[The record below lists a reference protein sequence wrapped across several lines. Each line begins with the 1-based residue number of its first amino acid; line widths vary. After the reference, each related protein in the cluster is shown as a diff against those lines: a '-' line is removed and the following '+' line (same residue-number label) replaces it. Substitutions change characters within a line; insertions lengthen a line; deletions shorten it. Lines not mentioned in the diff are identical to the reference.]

1 MPNFLEY
8 EIRVRTKDSNSFELL
23 YSTTTPLPEYK
34 VIDPVLN
41 LEESA
46 SGSLE
51 FKLPT
56 TNTFYGKIGMM
67 TSTIRVYCKSGNNV
81 KEEIWEGRP
90 LKTDEDMFKNHK
102 IVCEGALSYLNDVYQ
117 PQAKY
122 TTDGINFLNSVIDIY
137 NARAASHRQF
147 EIGSVSTD
155 YPINQYG
162 FEETTS
168 YEPTLSVLNNF
179 CTKYGCY
186 MYTERNQFNGK
197 LTIHF
202 RNTKSRNGEN
212 DTQTIEFGKNLT
224 DYARNFDF
232 SNMVS
237 VVLPLGARIEKD
249 KKANARGNKLTPYD
263 SWSSESYGYVIAN
276 PPADNADGNPVLTVS
291 DKNYKVYSYKVNPGD
306 VVFIS
311 SQMHNG
317 HTFWTLRTPQGSYI
331 SNCTKTVPNKETM
344 QVADNVKVTIPTLG
358 VTNNSILYVGV
369 YQPSS
374 FTGFGVYAGLKAD
387 EVDELDEYVNIAD
400 KESRDDVRDAQ
411 GNHIAWVHTDKGSMY
426 AVCEEALAEYGW
438 IERKI
443 EFSSETNVTQLYVNA
458 RKYLTSD
465 RFDGMQIDV
474 TAFDLRALGDDN
486 ATNLKVGQRIH
497 VIAKPYSLDTYM
509 PITKLQIPLDN
520 ASNMKYTLGSTSNQS
535 LTSVNNSLNS
545 DLMKQ
550 IAAIPAASSIISTT
564 KKNMVNK
571 IIECNSSYV
580 TIKYADG
587 TDKAEAIIISD
598 TQNYQQSSKG
608 YWIWNAAGLAFIDG
622 NGDPHN
628 AMTDDG
634 QMYADI
640 ITTGTMAADRIL
652 GGTLKL
658 GHWNNTDGM
667 MAIKNNAGNIILE
680 AGRTTDN
687 QPLDGIKTT
696 DTSSGYQTVVEGGA
710 VRFLNPNDL
719 NNKAAQISNVALTY
733 GDPPEPHYRN
743 LYLYGNR
750 IAFDCN
756 NFWILYNGS
765 WYATDEG
772 LRTVTL
778 DGKRLTFVN
787 GILKE
792 VENI

>member
-8 EIRVRTKDSNSFELL
+8 EVRVRTKDSSSFELL

-41 LEESA
+41 LEEGA

-56 TNTFYGKIGMM
+56 TNAFYGKIGMM
-67 TSTIRVYCKSGNNV
+67 TSTIRVYCKSGNNH

-90 LKTDEDMFKNHK
+90 LKTDEDIFKNHK

-122 TTDGINFLNSVIDIY
+122 TSGRLDFLNSVIDIY
-137 NARAASHRQF
+137 NARSASHRQF
-147 EIGSVSTD
+147 EIGSVSTTYGTSD
-155 YPINQYG
+155 YD

-179 CTKYGCY
+179 CEKYGCY
-186 MYTERNQFNGK
+186 MYTERNQFNDK

-202 RNTKSRNGEN
+202 KDINTRNGEN

-237 VVLPLGARIEKD
+237 VVLPLGAKIEKD
-249 KKANARGNKLTPYD
+249 KEANARGDKLTPYD

-276 PPADNADGNPVLTVS
+276 PPSGSSPILTVS
-291 DKNYKVYSYKVNPGD
+291 DKNYKVYAYKVNPGD

-311 SQMHNG
+311 SQLNNA
-317 HTFWTLRTPQGSYI
+317 HTFWTVKTADGNLYYE
-331 SNCTKTVPNKETM
+331 TKTVPNKETM
-344 QVADNVKVTIPTLG
+344 TIADNVKVTMPSSGYIS
-358 VTNNSILYVGV
+358 NDSILYVGV
-369 YQPSS
+369 YEPSS
-374 FTGFGVYAGLKAD
+374 FAGFGVYAGLKAD

-400 KESRDDVRDAQ
+400 KEERDDVRDAQ
-411 GNHIAWVHTDKGSMY
+411 GNHVAWVHTDKGSMY

-443 EFSSETNVTQLYVNA
+443 EFENETNPASLWLNA
-458 RKYLTSD
+458 KKYLTSD

-474 TAFDLRALGDDN
+474 TAFDLRALGNDD

-667 MAIKNNAGNIILE
+667 LGLKNANGAIVLE

-687 QPLDGIKTT
+687 QPLDGIRTT
-696 DTSSGYQTVVEGGA
+696 DPDSGDKTFIGGGA
-710 VRFLNPNDL
+710 VRFISPHDA

-733 GDPPEPHYRN
+733 GNPPEPHYRN

-750 IAFDCN
+750 IAFECS
-756 NFWILYNGS
+756 NFWVNYNGS

-772 LRTVTL
+772 VRNVTV
-778 DGKRLTFVN
+778 DGKTLTFVN

-792 VENI
+792 VN

>member
-34 VIDPVLN
+34 VINPVLN

-46 SGSLE
+46 AGSLE
-51 FKLPT
+51 FKLPPA
-56 TNTFYGKIGMM
+56 NTFYEKIGMM
-67 TSTIRVYCKSGNNV
+67 TSTIRVYCKSGNNI

-122 TTDGINFLNSVIDIY
+122 TDGDVNFLNSVIDIY

-147 EIGSVSTD
+147 EIGSVSVD
-155 YPINQYG
+155 YGVGGYD

-168 YEPTLSVLNNF
+168 YESTLSVLNNF

-237 VVLPLGARIEKD
+237 VVLPLGAKIEKD
-249 KKANARGNKLTPYD
+249 KEANARGNKLTPYD
-263 SWSSESYGYVIAN
+263 HWPATGVEMGYVIAN
-276 PPADNADGNPVLTVS
+276 PPSDTTGQTPLLTVS

-344 QVADNVKVTIPTLG
+344 QVADNTKVTIPTLG
-358 VTNNSILYVGV
+358 VSNNSILYVGV
-369 YQPSS
+369 YEPSS

-387 EVDELDEYVNIAD
+387 EVDELDEYINIAD
-400 KESRDDVRDAQ
+400 KESRDDVRDAH

-474 TAFDLRALGDDN
+474 TAYDLRALGDDN

-580 TIKYADG
+580 TIKYANG

-652 GGTLKL
+652 GGTLKI
-658 GHWNNTDGM
+658 GHWNNTDGELQM
-667 MAIKNNAGNIILE
+667 KDNSGNVILSV
-680 AGRTTDN
+680 DKSN
-687 QPLDGIKTT
+687 GI
-696 DTSSGYQTVVEGGA
+696 TSEDPSSHYKAVVRGGEI
-710 VRFLNPNDL
+710 RFVNPNDASGGFIFAPGIANRVFTDGQGNPL
-719 NNKAAQISNVALTY
+719 
-733 GDPPEPHYRN
+733 YRC
-743 LYLYGNR
+743 LSLYGQR
-750 IAFDCN
+750 IGFNCN
-756 NFWILYNGS
+756 NFWVFSNGS

-772 LRTVTL
+772 VRTVTL

-792 VENI
+792 VENV

>member
-8 EIRVRTKDSNSFELL
+8 EIRVRTKDSKSFELL

-46 SGSLE
+46 AGSLE
-51 FKLPT
+51 FKLPP
-56 TNTFYGKIGMM
+56 TNAFYEKIGMM
-67 TSTIRVYCKSGNNV
+67 TSTIRVYCKSGNNI

-122 TTDGINFLNSVIDIY
+122 TDGDVNFLNSVIDIY

-147 EIGSVSTD
+147 EIGSVSVD
-155 YPINQYG
+155 YGVGGYD

-168 YEPTLSVLNNF
+168 YESTLSVLNNF

-186 MYTERNQFNGK
+186 MYTERNKFNGK

-237 VVLPLGARIEKD
+237 VVLPLGAKIEKD
-249 KKANARGNKLTPYD
+249 KEANARGNKLTPYD
-263 SWSSESYGYVIAN
+263 HWPATGVEMGYVIAN
-276 PPADNADGNPVLTVS
+276 PPSDTTGQTPLLTVS
-291 DKNYKVYSYKVNPGD
+291 DKNYKVYSYKVNPED

-344 QVADNVKVTIPTLG
+344 QVADNTKVTIPTLG
-358 VTNNSILYVGV
+358 VSNNSILYVGV
-369 YQPSS
+369 YEPSS

-400 KESRDDVRDAQ
+400 KESRDDVRDAH

-443 EFSSETNVTQLYVNA
+443 EFSSETNATQLYVNA

-658 GHWNNTDGM
+658 GYWNGKDGELRMKDSNGNDILKIDKNTGIQSINPSSDYR
-667 MAIKNNAGNIILE
+667 AI
-680 AGRTTDN
+680 
-687 QPLDGIKTT
+687 
-696 DTSSGYQTVVEGGA
+696 VEGGA
-710 VRFLNPNDL
+710 VYFTNPHTGGVDFAPSIAN
-719 NNKAAQISNVALTY
+719 QIFTDSQGNPL
-733 GDPPEPHYRN
+733 YRC
-743 LYLYGNR
+743 LRLYGQR
-750 IAFDCN
+750 IGFNCE
-756 NFWILYNGS
+756 NFWVFANGS
-765 WYATDEG
+765 WYATDSG
-772 LRTVTL
+772 VRNVTVGDKT
-778 DGKRLTFVN
+778 LTFVN

-792 VENI
+792 VT

>member
-8 EIRVRTKDSNSFELL
+8 EVRVRTKDSKSFELL

-34 VIDPVLN
+34 VISPVLN

-51 FKLPT
+51 FKLPP
-56 TNTFYGKIGMM
+56 TNTFYEKIGMM
-67 TSTIRVYCKSGNNV
+67 TSTIRVYCKSGNNH

-117 PQAKY
+117 PQARY
-122 TTDGINFLNSVIDIY
+122 TTDGVNFLNSVIDIY
-137 NARAASHRQF
+137 NARAASHRHF
-147 EIGSVSTD
+147 EIGSVGTD
-155 YPINQYG
+155 YPIDGYD

-202 RNTKSRNGEN
+202 RDTKSRNGEN

-237 VVLPLGARIEKD
+237 VVLPLGAKIEKD
-249 KKANARGNKLTPYD
+249 KEANARGNKLTPYE

-276 PPADNADGNPVLTVS
+276 PPSGSSPILTVS
-291 DKNYKVYSYKVNPGD
+291 DKNYKVYAYKVNPGD

-311 SQMHNG
+311 SQLNNA
-317 HTFWTLRTPQGSYI
+317 HTLWTIKTADGNSYYE
-331 SNCTKTVPNKETM
+331 TKTVPDKETM
-344 QVADNVKVTIPTLG
+344 TIADNVKLTIPG
-358 VTNNSILYVGV
+358 SGYISNNSILYVGV
-369 YQPSS
+369 YEPST

-387 EVDELDEYVNIAD
+387 EIDELDEYVNIAD

-443 EFSSETNVTQLYVNA
+443 EFSSETNVTQLYINA

-474 TAFDLRALGDDN
+474 TAFDLRALGNDD

-580 TIKYADG
+580 TIRYADG

-658 GHWNNTDGM
+658 GHWNNTDGELQM
-667 MAIKNNAGNIILE
+667 KDNSGNLILSV
-680 AGRTTDN
+680 DKSN
-687 QPLDGIKTT
+687 GI
-696 DTSSGYQTVVEGGA
+696 TSEDPSSHYKAVVRGGE
-710 VRFLNPNDL
+710 VRFLNPNDVSGGFNFAPGIANQVFVDSQGNPL
-719 NNKAAQISNVALTY
+719 
-733 GDPPEPHYRN
+733 YRC
-743 LYLYGNR
+743 LSLYGQR
-750 IAFDCN
+750 IGFNCN
-756 NFWILYNGS
+756 NFWVFSNGS

-772 LRTVTL
+772 VRTVTL

-792 VENI
+792 VENV

>member
-34 VIDPVLN
+34 VINPVLN

-46 SGSLE
+46 AGSLE
-51 FKLPT
+51 FKLPP
-56 TNTFYGKIGMM
+56 TNTFYEKIGMM
-67 TSTIRVYCKSGNNV
+67 TSTIRVYCKSGNNI

-122 TTDGINFLNSVIDIY
+122 TGGDVNFLNSVIDIY

-147 EIGSVSTD
+147 EIGSVSVD
-155 YPINQYG
+155 YGVGGYD

-168 YEPTLSVLNNF
+168 YESTLSVLNNF

-232 SNMVS
+232 SNMIS
-237 VVLPLGARIEKD
+237 VVLPLGAKIEKD
-249 KKANARGNKLTPYD
+249 KEANARGNKLTPYD
-263 SWSSESYGYVIAN
+263 HWPATGVEMGYVIAN
-276 PPADNADGNPVLTVS
+276 PPSDTTGQTPLLTVS

-344 QVADNVKVTIPTLG
+344 QVADNTKVTIPTLG
-358 VTNNSILYVGV
+358 VSNNSILYVGV
-369 YQPSS
+369 YEPSS

-474 TAFDLRALGDDN
+474 TAYDLRALGDDN

-658 GHWNNTDGM
+658 GHWNNTDGELQM
-667 MAIKNNAGNIILE
+667 KDNSGNVILSV
-680 AGRTTDN
+680 DKSN
-687 QPLDGIKTT
+687 GI
-696 DTSSGYQTVVEGGA
+696 TSEDPSNHYKAVVRGGEI
-710 VRFLNPNDL
+710 RFVNPNDASGGFIFAPGIA
-719 NNKAAQISNVALTY
+719 NKVFTDGQGNPL
-733 GDPPEPHYRN
+733 YRC
-743 LYLYGNR
+743 LSLYGQR
-750 IAFDCN
+750 IGFNCN
-756 NFWILYNGS
+756 NFWVFSNGS

-772 LRTVTL
+772 VRTVTL

-792 VENI
+792 VENV

>member
-46 SGSLE
+46 AGSLE
-51 FKLPT
+51 FKLPP
-56 TNTFYGKIGMM
+56 TNTFYEKIGMM
-67 TSTIRVYCKSGNNV
+67 TSTIRVYCKSGNNH

-122 TTDGINFLNSVIDIY
+122 TDGDVNFLNSVIDIY

-155 YPINQYG
+155 YRVEGYS

-168 YEPTLSVLNNF
+168 YESTLSVLNNF

-237 VVLPLGARIEKD
+237 VVLPLGAKIEKD
-249 KKANARGNKLTPYD
+249 KEANARGNKLTPYGT
-263 SWSSESYGYVIAN
+263 WSSESYGYVIAN
-276 PPADNADGNPVLTVS
+276 PPADNPDGNPVLTVS

-358 VTNNSILYVGV
+358 VSDNSILYVGV
-369 YQPSS
+369 YEPSS

-652 GGTLKL
+652 GGTLRL
-658 GHWNNTDGM
+658 GHWNGEDGELRMKDANGKDILKIDKNTGVQSINPSSNYR
-667 MAIKNNAGNIILE
+667 AIM
-680 AGRTTDN
+680 
-687 QPLDGIKTT
+687 
-696 DTSSGYQTVVEGGA
+696 EGGA
-710 VRFLNPNDL
+710 VYFTNPHTGGIDFAPSIANQVFTDSQGNPL
-719 NNKAAQISNVALTY
+719 
-733 GDPPEPHYRN
+733 YRC
-743 LYLYGNR
+743 LRLYGQR
-750 IAFDCN
+750 IGFNCE
-756 NFWILYNGS
+756 NFWVFANGS

-772 LRTVTL
+772 VRTVTL

-792 VENI
+792 VENV